1 MNNNEFIIIKNIKEF
16 IILLYNYLTCYP
28 KRYFELRNRLI
39 FDSYNLLELVYTA
52 NYTNIKERRPIQV
65 KAIMK
70 VNMIDFCL
78 EQSFKGQVISQKQ
91 TKRLSSKLLIINKM
105 LFKWIGNES

>member
-1 MNNNEFIIIKNIKEF
+1 MNNNELIIIKNIKEF
-16 IILLYNYLTCYP
+16 IMILDNYLTCYP
-28 KRYFELRNRLI
+28 KKYYELRNRLV

-52 NYTNIKERRPIQV
+52 NYTNVKERRPIQI

-70 VNMIDFCL
+70 VNMIDFGI

-91 TKRLSSKLLIINKM
+91 TKTLSSKLLVINKM